1 MPCFWPTMVEGKF
14 TSKYIFWDSLVYDWK
29 GCFMKVVFLFVLF
42 FVTKPIIA
50 DDSKL
55 KICLTGSTEKT
66 IPNYGEAFVNGAR
79 LALKK
84 YSKAGD
90 KVEVV
95 TYYYDVTPLAAVEA
109 LSNMKKE
116 GCDAI
121 IGFSTGNDLLAIEK
135 DLSKDPILT
144 ISIYGDPQP
153 QFNKT
158 NYLRTLQP
166 SSDELLKHLLQKLPK
181 KIKDEDRILVVT
193 AIDRT
198 EMIEYKKSFERLMK
212 KTSSKIEHVS
222 VMEQTQ
228 DLTNLNR
235 HIKSDSKWDYVFLF
249 TRSLI
254 AAKVTDI
261 ISDKRPINNPVFI
274 GTKYFGS
281 DELPAYF
288 NFLKN
293 KNIEAYF
300 SRQNCFCDKSE
311 DLQKF
316 NIEYKSSFNKTPML
330 ISVETYDVTRFILQ
344 SVGGLTTY
352 NPQSLIKFFNNWNVP
367 FTGIGSMNIGK
378 NLEIQTAKKFLI
390 KVSNKGYEGIL

>member
-1 MPCFWPTMVEGKF
+1 
-14 TSKYIFWDSLVYDWK
+14 
-29 GCFMKVVFLFVLF
+29 MKVAFLFVLF

-95 TYYYDVTPLAAVEA
+95 SYYYDVTPLAAVEA
-109 LSNMKKE
+109 LSSMKKE

-135 DLSKDPILT
+135 DLSIDPILT

-181 KIKDEDRILVVT
+181 KN
-193 AIDRT
+193 
-198 EMIEYKKSFERLMK
+198 KS
-212 KTSSKIEHVS
+212 
-222 VMEQTQ
+222 
-228 DLTNLNR
+228 
-235 HIKSDSKWDYVFLF
+235 
-249 TRSLI
+249 
-254 AAKVTDI
+254 
-261 ISDKRPINNPVFI
+261 
-274 GTKYFGS
+274 
-281 DELPAYF
+281 
-288 NFLKN
+288 
-293 KNIEAYF
+293 
-300 SRQNCFCDKSE
+300 
-311 DLQKF
+311 
-316 NIEYKSSFNKTPML
+316 
-330 ISVETYDVTRFILQ
+330 
-344 SVGGLTTY
+344 
-352 NPQSLIKFFNNWNVP
+352 
-367 FTGIGSMNIGK
+367 
-378 NLEIQTAKKFLI
+378 
-390 KVSNKGYEGIL
+390 